1 MQSSCLLRAFCSLTP
16 GFEPDK
22 EKALELERKL
32 EQLALGPEDTVV
44 LDLPSNT
51 AGAGEPDN
59 Q

>member
-32 EQLALGPEDTVV
+32 EQLALGPEDTAV
-44 LDLPSNT
+44 LDT

-59 Q
+59 QLR